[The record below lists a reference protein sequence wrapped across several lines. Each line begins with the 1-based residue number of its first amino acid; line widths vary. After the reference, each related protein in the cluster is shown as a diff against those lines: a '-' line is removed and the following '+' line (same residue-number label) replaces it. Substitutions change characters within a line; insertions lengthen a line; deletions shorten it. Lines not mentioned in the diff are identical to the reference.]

1 MDFVT
6 NSSSSSF
13 VIIHV
18 KSKLIADCL
27 RANSDDLQDL
37 AYGWNPVEVNISG
50 SNVDISSGTRDA
62 SYVESPQTLEEF
74 LYGIEDLV
82 CTLDELD
89 TDLFDSVQEAKWE
102 STQYGVDGDDGC
114 FDRENSEPDAL
125 EMMLESIADYNGC
138 TLEEVCD
145 EMFREYIASQNSEP
159 DVPCVIGTYS
169 YNKREKKSKYY
180 FYNRLSVREGEFD
193 ESVPLNERPLPAG
206 TEWIKDKIF
215 VLTGFESDEAKYS
228 RVI

>member
-13 VIIHV
+13 VTIHV

-27 RANSDDLQDL
+27 RANSDDLQEL

-89 TDLFDSVQEAKWE
+89 TDLFDSVQKAKWE
-102 STQYGVDGDDGC
+102 STQYGVDGDNGC
-114 FDRENSEPDAL
+114 FDRENYEPDAL

-138 TLEEVCD
+138 TPEEVSV
-145 EMFREYIASQNSEP
+145 EMFREYIAS
-159 DVPCVIGTYS
+159 
-169 YNKREKKSKYY
+169 
-180 FYNRLSVREGEFD
+180 
-193 ESVPLNERPLPAG
+193 
-206 TEWIKDKIF
+206 
-215 VLTGFESDEAKYS
+215 
-228 RVI
+228 